1 VNGTNIQRLARI
13 INATMRASCGV
24 SALAIGIIM
33 SASMTASGQG
43 ITEIMGASEQIAD
56 SLSTDVTRLALQVA
70 ALSMALNV
78 VLFLAHIKIQMLQ
91 LSKPCLIPG
100 QIAAGVLRDA
110 VREVARAL
118 SETEKR

>member
-1 VNGTNIQRLARI
+1 MSGNNIQKLARFI
-13 INATMRASCGV
+13 TSAIGATCSV
-24 SALAIGIIM
+24 SALAIGIIIA
-33 SASMTASGQG
+33 ASLTASGQG
-43 ITEIMGASEQIAD
+43 IGEIMGASEQIAA

-70 ALSMALNV
+70 AISMALNV

-118 SETEKR
+118 AETEKR